1 MTTTT
6 NRRVLGA
13 LSNEERWQRA
23 QGRLNAVHSRLSTVA
38 AKEFFS
44 EADGSS
50 NDWKTLPERINR
62 LCQAF
67 EGWVRWYCCLVKL
80 GSFHLALGI
89 LTTTG
94 YVLLPALS

>member
-1 MTTTT
+1 MTTTST

-23 QGRLNAVHSRLSTVA
+23 QGRLNAVNSRTSTVA
-38 AKEFFS
+38 AQQFFA
-44 EADGSS
+44 ETDGSS

-67 EGWVRWYCCLVKL
+67 EGWVRFGLVIVV
-80 GSFHLALGI
+80 SSSVAFMW
-89 LTTTG
+89 
-94 YVLLPALS
+94 P